1 MSVHGLVFHRPSVR
15 ELLRMRRAV
24 EALNDERKGRA
35 ERVPRVEVFFRTVGA
50 SDGGRVGDG

>member
-1 MSVHGLVFHRPSVR
+1 
-15 ELLRMRRAV
+15 MRRAV